1 MMWAE
6 DVSLKAAVF
15 CSFHRYQRRQRKQSP
30 NESFA
35 EKCHERVA
43 TILSSFSLSSI
54 APSGR
59 MIPRYPWESVM
70 LPIAEWMGVDAMDR
84 STVFPNLHH
93 FNSSLLLS
101 TSALFS
107 T

>member
-1 MMWAE
+1 
-6 DVSLKAAVF
+6 
-15 CSFHRYQRRQRKQSP
+15 
-30 NESFA
+30 
-35 EKCHERVA
+35 
-43 TILSSFSLSSI
+43 
-54 APSGR
+54 